1 MAGINFNDGFETFT
15 INEDPNRVIRINPKD
30 GNILTRF
37 EEAMKDLSNE
47 SEKLADIKVKADG
60 TPGEGNEAT
69 LEESADRLRS
79 FNRLINDK
87 MNYIFNSD
95 VTEAAFGK
103 QSPLSLIGPDNRFL
117 FEVFLKAA
125 LEAVKEKLEE
135 SIKDSERR
143 IGKYTDKYKR
153 AAGGSKKNTSSTG
166 PV

>member
-47 SEKLADIKVKADG
+47 SEKLTDIKVKADG
-60 TPGEGNEAT
+60 TPIEANEIT
-69 LEESADRLRS
+69 LGESADRLRS

-87 MNYIFNSD
+87 LNYIFNSD
-95 VTEAAFGK
+95 VIEAAFGK
-103 QSPLSLIGPDNRFL
+103 QSPLSLVGPDNRFL
-117 FEVFLKAA
+117 FEVFLEAA

-135 SIKDSERR
+135 STKDMEQR
-143 IGKYTDKYKR
+143 ISKYTNRYKK
-153 AAGGSKKNTSSTG
+153 AAGGSKKKPSPAG
-166 PV
+166 RG